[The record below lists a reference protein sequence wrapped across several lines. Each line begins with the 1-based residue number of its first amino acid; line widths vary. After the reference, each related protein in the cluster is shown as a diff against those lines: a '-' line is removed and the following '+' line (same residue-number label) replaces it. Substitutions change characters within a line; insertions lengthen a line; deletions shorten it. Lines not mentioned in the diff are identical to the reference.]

1 MAKKDDINKRVKDL
15 EAQLKKSSQTTEAS
29 SDQVDYAKKLLDAT
43 NALNAAKAESEALD
57 QQLTAIKQQQIDI
70 AEELTEE
77 EKRFYKAHNENAKA
91 AEDYLNLQKTHSNNL
106 QEHLRLDLEKIKL
119 GEDHLKLLEKR
130 GKLEAEYEAQIKDSL
145 GFLDTFKDKLEE
157 IPVIGSILAK
167 PIDDM
172 KKKFVNDAMG
182 SFQKSMKASGEAGVG
197 MFAQLGMAARS
208 FTAALLANPV
218 ILIIAAAV
226 ALIAYMKHLVDLAFE
241 MDKHTTDISNNLNIS
256 RDAAEELEH
265 SMKDN
270 NLLFEEIVKHSATL
284 NDSFGEFGAKLAN
297 DVMPRMQEMQF
308 QFQLSDE
315 QLSSLVE
322 NTLLLNESLAGTTS
336 EASNFETTAFNT
348 TKAIMEQLNLRSED
362 ADVMMEMRKNLQ
374 DIASIDKKTL
384 ALYGKQGKA
393 LMAQVMTVRKLG
405 LSMEQVANIAE
416 GVLDIES
423 SLEDEM
429 TTNVLLGTHMNL
441 NALRRAS
448 LFGDAEDIARETN
461 KVFSDQNITLES
473 FNDILTFRKK
483 QLAET
488 MHMGEDEIQMMLLK
502 NKIQDKD
509 VLKKL
514 QSNKATEAELKNTNA
529 LTAAQVE
536 ELMLTQSR
544 ANAKQ
549 KLERVQEL
557 LTESINANMPGIQS
571 LIKVLADFGTRASE
585 VGLLRAMAGGGE
597 SAAEKEDVQA
607 KNALSEKQKEL
618 EAAKKSGTGVST
630 ALQEEVKT
638 KAIEAKKTAIAR
650 QDEEETKG
658 GSYATLAAT
667 GATIGTFFGGPIGTA
682 IGAGVGLLFA
692 AGMDAFEEASI
703 FGDNN
708 RAEIRKLN
716 EAANAAPIN
725 QETAKVTPKVNQDF
739 IYRPGQPLQSF
750 AKGDLVMG
758 MHTDSLNSVGST
770 SSNNTELSALM
781 KEQNKLLSE
790 LITKVDQPVKINMGG
805 KVIDEI
811 DKQTSLRRTYTSK
824 VDNGYNRI

>member
-1 MAKKDDINKRVKDL
+1 VAKKDDINKRIKDL
-15 EAQLKKSSQTTEAS
+15 EAQLKKSGQSTKES

-70 AEELTEE
+70 ASELTEE

-91 AEDYLNLQKTHSNNL
+91 AEDYLNLQKKHSNNL
-106 QEHLRLDLEKIKL
+106 QEEFRLNLENIKL
-119 GEDHLKLLEKR
+119 GEDHLKLQEKKL
-130 GKLEAEYEAQIKDSL
+130 KLEEKYKAQIDDSL
-145 GFLDTFKDKLEE
+145 GFLDTFKEKLEE
-157 IPVIGSILAK
+157 IPVIGGILAK

-182 SFQKSMKASGEAGVG
+182 SFQKSMAASGEAGVG
-197 MFAQLGMAARS
+197 MFAQLGMGARA

-218 ILIIAAAV
+218 ILIIAAVV

-270 NLLFEEIVKHSATL
+270 NLLFAEIVKHSATL

-315 QLSSLVE
+315 QLSDLVE
-322 NTLLLNESLAGTTS
+322 NTLLLGESLAGTTS
-336 EASNFETTAFNT
+336 EASNFETAAFNT
-348 TKAIMEQLNLRSED
+348 TKAIMQELGMQNEK
-362 ADVMMEMRKNLQ
+362 ADVMTEMRKNLQ
-374 DIASIDKKTL
+374 DIAGIDKKTL

-393 LMAQVMTVRKLG
+393 LIAQVMTVRKLG

-473 FNDILTFRKK
+473 FNDMLPFRKK

-488 MHMGEDEIQMMLLK
+488 MHIGEDEIQMMLLK

-514 QSNKATEAELKNTNA
+514 QANKATEAELKNTKA
-529 LTAAQVE
+529 LTAEQVAD
-536 ELMLTQSR
+536 LMVTQSR

-549 KLERVQEL
+549 KLERVQAL
-557 LTESINANMPGIQS
+557 LTESINANMPGLQS
-571 LIKVLADFGTRASE
+571 FIKVLADFGTEMS
-585 VGLLRAMAGGGE
+585 LAGGVGNYILGKGKEKKAAQQLTADVEAGE
-597 SAAEKEDVQA
+597 KAATMKMPATPGSHGSTMTIGSKGAVQEIRPLEFLSFLGLEDLFKVSIAYDEKGNYQDFSF
-607 KNALSEKQKEL
+607 LSNSVENLLKTQEE
-618 EAAKKSGTGVST
+618 EAAKV
-630 ALQEEVKT
+630 
-638 KAIEAKKTAIAR
+638 
-650 QDEEETKG
+650 
-658 GSYATLAAT
+658 
-667 GATIGTFFGGPIGTA
+667 
-682 IGAGVGLLFA
+682 
-692 AGMDAFEEASI
+692 
-703 FGDNN
+703 
-708 RAEIRKLN
+708 
-716 EAANAAPIN
+716 
-725 QETAKVTPKVNQDF
+725 KVTPKVKQDF
-739 IYRPGQPLQSF
+739 IYRPGQPIQSF

-790 LITKVDQPVKINMGG
+790 LIAKVDQPVKINVGG

>member
-15 EAQLKKSSQTTEAS
+15 EAQLKKSKQSTEAS
-29 SDQVDYAKKLLDAT
+29 SDQVDYAKQLLDAT
-43 NALNAAKAESEALD
+43 NTLNAATAEREALLK
-57 QQLTAIKQQQIDI
+57 QLTAQQKAQLDL
-70 AEELTEE
+70 AEGLTEE
-77 EKRFYKAHNENAKA
+77 EKEYAK
-91 AEDYLNLQKTHSNNL
+91 LQEQVLQAQFDQAKNL
-106 QEHLRLDLEKIKL
+106 QEHSRLNLENIKL

-130 GKLEAEYEAQIKDSL
+130 SKLEEKYKEQLEGSL
-145 GFLDTFKDKLEE
+145 GFLDTFKDKLED
-157 IPVIGSILAK
+157 IPVVGSILAK

-182 SFQKSMKASGEAGVG
+182 SFQKSMAATGEKGAG
-197 MFAQLGMAARS
+197 MFAQLGMGARA

-218 ILIIAAAV
+218 ILIIAAVV

-241 MDKHTTDISNNLNIS
+241 FDKHATDISNNLNIS

-322 NTLLLNESLAGTTS
+322 NTLLLGENLAGTTK
-336 EASNFETTAFNT
+336 EASKFEETAFNT
-348 TKAIMEQLNLRSED
+348 TRAIMEQLNLRSED
-362 ADVMMEMRKNLQ
+362 ADVMSEMRKNLQ

-384 ALYGKQGKA
+384 AIYGKQGKA
-393 LMAQVMTVRKLG
+393 LIAQVMTVRKLG

-473 FNDILTFRKK
+473 FNDMLPFRKK

-514 QSNKATEAELKNTNA
+514 QSNKATEAELTATKA
-529 LTAAQVE
+529 LTAEQIE

-571 LIKVLADFGTRASE
+571 LIKVIADFGTRASE
-585 VGLLRAMAGGGE
+585 VGLLSAFFGGGT
-597 SAAEKEDVQA
+597 SVAEKEDVQA
-607 KNALSEKQKEL
+607 KASLSEKQKEL

-650 QDEEETKG
+650 QAEEEDG
-658 GSYATLAAT
+658 AGSYAGYAAT
-667 GATIGTFFGGPIGTA
+667 GATIGTFFGPGIGTA
-682 IGAGVGLLFA
+682 IGAGIGLIV
-692 AGMDAFEEASI
+692 AGAVDAFEES
-703 FGDNN
+703 GNVD
-708 RAEIRKLN
+708 EIRALN
-716 EAANAAPIN
+716 ATANATPI
-725 QETAKVTPKVNQDF
+725 NQDF
-739 IYRPGQPLQSF
+739 IYRPGQPIQSF

-758 MHTDSLNSVGST
+758 MHTDSLNSVGNAP
-770 SSNNTELSALM
+770 SNNAEFSTLM
-781 KEQNKLLSE
+781 KEQNKLLAE
-790 LITKVDQPVKINMGG
+790 LISKVDQPVKINMGG

>member
-1 MAKKDDINKRVKDL
+1 VAKKDDINKRVKDL